1 MNFAKDK
8 AVHKCWNG
16 LLFDTEVT
24 LEMKYFGKISN
35 AIKAR
40 IFHDFNSSWNESEL
54 DFFNA
59 YSKRVDSGIRIRQ
72 RENSSVLSLNK
83 KPRTRSVSVCY
94 LFSSVDSP

>member
-16 LLFDTEVT
+16 LLFDNEVT

-72 RENSSVLSLNK
+72 RGNGSVLSLNK
-83 KPRTRSVSVCY
+83 KPRARSVS
-94 LFSSVDSP
+94 DSQ